1 MKRLILVAAVLALAM
16 VPALAL
22 GSVAAKKTLT
32 ASLTGSVEVPPGAPN
47 GSGTATI
54 TLNDQTG
61 KVCWKFTGLKK
72 LQGAAN
78 AAHIHKG
85 KAGVAGAVVVPFGA
99 TFKLQGCTTVDA
111 SLVKKILA
119 HPGRYY
125 VNVHNVKYP
134 AGAVRG
140 QLRAA

>member
-1 MKRLILVAAVLALAM
+1 MKRLTLVTAVLALAAL
-16 VPALAL
+16 PAVAL
-22 GSVAAKKTLT
+22 GSASATRHLK
-32 ASLTGSVEVPPGAPN
+32 ASLSGSVEVPPGAPN
-47 GSGTATI
+47 GSGNAAV

-61 KVCWKFTGLKK
+61 RVCWTFTGLKN

-99 TFKLQGCTTVDA
+99 AFKAHGCTTVA
-111 SLVKKILA
+111 VATVKQILA

-125 VNVHNVKYP
+125 VNVHNTKFP
-134 AGAVRG
+134 AGTVRG
-140 QLRAA
+140 QLKPA